1 MFGLPTRTATVLEHY
16 REVVEE
22 ILSNNGID
30 PQANL
35 EEALEKE
42 RYSWCLKRGSATVFI
57 EIFTE
62 SSESYFM
69 VDCPILYLPPQ
80 NQEAFFRR
88 LLEINDQLVEGTLA
102 LRSDEI
108 HLVAV
113 RPLRGLDASEA
124 SGVLDRIS
132 AWADQL
138 DNQLNEEFGA
148 PLWEIPAAPAPTE
161 S

>member
-1 MFGLPTRTATVLEHY
+1 MFAFPTRTGTLLEHY
-16 REVVEE
+16 RSVVEE
-22 ILSNNGID
+22 ILADNGID

-57 EIFTE
+57 EIFSE
-62 SSESYFM
+62 NAESYFM
-69 VDCPILYLPPQ
+69 VDCPILYLPPS
-80 NQEAFFRR
+80 NLEAFFRK

-113 RPLRGLDASEA
+113 RPLKGLDAAEA
-124 SGVLDRIS
+124 SGMLDRIS

-138 DNQLNEEFGA
+138 DNQLAEEFGA
-148 PLWEIPAAPAPTE
+148 RLWEIPAPSETSE
-161 S
+161 